1 MNLLREYQKQAIN
14 NIRNHFAKGKKKIL
28 LVAPT
33 GSGKTVVVSSMLEQ
47 IIERGNFG
55 LFVAHRRELVMQC
68 SRKLADFDIKHGVIM
83 ASKTPN
89 HYADVQIAS
98 IQTFTSRK
106 DRDDFIKP
114 NANVIII
121 DEAHRSTSKSFKQ
134 LIEEYPDAFVI
145 GLTAT
150 PCRADG
156 KGLGN
161 IYEELVQGG
170 NIKDLTRQGFL
181 VPNRI
186 VAPTI
191 PDLQDIR
198 IVAGDYEKKT
208 LNTKMNTPKLVG
220 DIVSH
225 WIQHGEQRPTVVFGV
240 SIKHSKY
247 IANIFKQN
255 GVPSGH
261 IDGEMA
267 EIEREEQLEKL
278 NSGEIKVLSNCMVLT
293 EGWDQPKV
301 SCVIIARPTKSY
313 SLYLQMVGRSLRP
326 APNKKDTLII
336 DHSGCV
342 YEHGF
347 PEDVPDW
354 TLKTSKEKEK
364 KKKEPK
370 PIDQQPFTCVEC
382 DTVYKPIKDSP
393 ECPNCGHIPTKKEE
407 VILIKQGRLVELPK
421 MKPNAEDKE
430 NFYAQLV
437 YFAKQKGYKEGW
449 ASYTFKEKYGHW
461 PHSKKVIPVATGK
474 DVMGYIQHL
483 NIRRAKSKN
492 IREFSYE

>member
-14 NIRNHFAKGKKKIL
+14 NIRNHFVKGKKKIL

-33 GSGKTVVVSSMLEQ
+33 GSGKTVIASSMLEQ
-47 IIERGNFG
+47 IIEKGNFG

-68 SRKLADFDIKHGVIM
+68 SRKLSDFDIKHGVIM

-121 DEAHRSTSKSFKQ
+121 DEAHRSTSKSFKK
-134 LIEEYPDAFVI
+134 LIEEYPDAYVI

-161 IYEELVQGG
+161 IYQELVQAG
-170 NIKDLTRQGFL
+170 NIKDLTKQGYL

-186 VAPTI
+186 IAPTI

-208 LNTKMNTPKLVG
+208 LDNKMNTPKLVG

-225 WIQHGEQRPTVVFGV
+225 WIRYGEDRPTIVFGV

-261 IDGEMA
+261 IDGEMP
-267 EIEREEQLEKL
+267 EIEREEQLDKL
-278 NSGEIKVLSNCMVLT
+278 DKGKIKVLSNCMVLT

-301 SCVIIARPTKSY
+301 SCVIIARPTNHTHCIY
-313 SLYLQMVGRSLRP
+313 R
-326 APNKKDTLII
+326 
-336 DHSGCV
+336 
-342 YEHGF
+342 
-347 PEDVPDW
+347 W
-354 TLKTSKEKEK
+354 
-364 KKKEPK
+364 
-370 PIDQQPFTCVEC
+370 
-382 DTVYKPIKDSP
+382 
-393 ECPNCGHIPTKKEE
+393 
-407 VILIKQGRLVELPK
+407 
-421 MKPNAEDKE
+421 
-430 NFYAQLV
+430 
-437 YFAKQKGYKEGW
+437 
-449 ASYTFKEKYGHW
+449 
-461 PHSKKVIPVATGK
+461 
-474 DVMGYIQHL
+474 
-483 NIRRAKSKN
+483 
-492 IREFSYE
+492 